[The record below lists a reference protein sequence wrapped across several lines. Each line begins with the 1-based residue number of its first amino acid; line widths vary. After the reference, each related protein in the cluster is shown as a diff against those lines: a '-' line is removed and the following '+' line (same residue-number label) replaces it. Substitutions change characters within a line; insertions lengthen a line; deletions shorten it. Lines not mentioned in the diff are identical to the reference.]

1 MEEFNSQLCTF
12 EGMTSI
18 SALIKAAELYPS
30 SARKI
35 YKVFF
40 DKAKAV
46 RDMRRISFLRA
57 KSASIGFELVES
69 SAEELEKLTR
79 DMSHGG
85 YAALCGERMLPCL
98 TSSDVKPDGLYF
110 MLEGIED
117 PYNFGY
123 ILRSLYA
130 AGIDAVILP
139 ERNWMTSAG
148 QVAKS
153 SAGCSELITMF
164 SGNIGDAVK
173 ILKGSGYRMICAN
186 IRDSEPLF
194 EADLSAPAAFVI
206 GGEKRGIS
214 ASLLKE
220 SDLNV
225 KIPYG
230 REFMGSLPSSAS
242 AAVIA
247 YEAVRKNGRIR

>member
-1 MEEFNSQLCTF
+1 MEEINSRMCIF

-18 SALIKAAELYPS
+18 SALIKAAALYPS

-35 YKVFF
+35 HKVFF
-40 DKAKAV
+40 DKEKCT
-46 RDMRRISFLRA
+46 RDPRRIAFLRA
-57 KSASIGFELVES
+57 KASEIGFELVES
-69 SAEELEKLTR
+69 SSEYLEELTNST
-79 DMSHGG
+79 SHGG
-85 YAALCGERMLPCL
+85 YAAICGERTLPCL
-98 TSSDVKPDGLYF
+98 TPSEVKPDGLYF
-110 MLEGIED
+110 ILEGIED

-130 AGIDAVILP
+130 AGVDAAILP
-139 ERNWMTSAG
+139 ERNWMTSAS

-153 SAGCSELITMF
+153 SAGCSELLPMF
-164 SGNIGDAVK
+164 SGSISEAVK
-173 ILKGSGYRMICAN
+173 ILKSTGYRIVCAN

-194 EADLSAPAAFVI
+194 GANLSAPAAFVI

-214 ASLLKE
+214 SALLKE
-220 SDLNV
+220 SDLNI

-242 AAVIA
+242 AAIIA
-247 YEAVRKNGRIR
+247 YEASRKNGRIK

>member
-1 MEEFNSQLCTF
+1 
-12 EGMTSI
+12 
-18 SALIKAAELYPS
+18 
-30 SARKI
+30 
-35 YKVFF
+35 
-40 DKAKAV
+40 
-46 RDMRRISFLRA
+46 
-57 KSASIGFELVES
+57 
-69 SAEELEKLTR
+69 
-79 DMSHGG
+79 
-85 YAALCGERMLPCL
+85 
-98 TSSDVKPDGLYF
+98 
-110 MLEGIED
+110 
-117 PYNFGY
+117 
-123 ILRSLYA
+123 
-130 AGIDAVILP
+130 
-139 ERNWMTSAG
+139 
-148 QVAKS
+148 
-153 SAGCSELITMF
+153 
-164 SGNIGDAVK
+164 
-173 ILKGSGYRMICAN
+173 MICAN